1 MYKTTCLFIKTT
13 FQEFTQ
19 LTDLKWSGWSILQDI
34 SYFSKRYSEQRL
46 FRIGWSLKSR
56 VLL

>member
-19 LTDLKWSGWSILQDI
+19 LTDLKSSGWSILQDI
-34 SYFSKRYSEQRL
+34 SYFSKRYSEQRW
-46 FRIGWSLKSR
+46 FAQN
-56 VLL
+56 